1 MNIYT
6 KLTVLCLFLVI
17 TSSVALIFFSNRQFS
32 NQFQEEIVR
41 SLRQESTIAS
51 RQVTSFL
58 EERMNEITFA
68 AGQNA
73 VQNTSPN
80 NPEITANLNR
90 LTELHEGYMAFASFD
105 INQIKVGESSNTM
118 GDIPNGVWETLEG
131 GSKRGLLIEKSDNA
145 IVLYVASALTG
156 NSGTIIGKMRASTLF
171 KNLGSD
177 SSAMGYYLVDQ
188 KGLILYN
195 NDSPERALNE
205 SFDNFSQ
212 IKDRGANN
220 IDLIETGEQYLLVNK
235 LNIANASDWSL
246 VFAVDKSIALAPIGN
261 IQSSLIWVVL
271 IILIIVAILALV
283 AANIF
288 VKPIV
293 KLSHAAEEIGNGNLN
308 VKVDINSKDEL
319 GKLGGQLNKMSGRL
333 NEILNEE
340 KELSSQLGSQASEL
354 EDQKNQLEVAHAQI
368 TSSLDYAQRIQSSML
383 PTNSEL
389 RRNVTDSFIFFRP
402 KDVVSG
408 DFFWFEKVRR
418 GRSEFLILAAA
429 DCTGHGVPGA
439 IMSMMG
445 GNQLTNIIYYQNYIE
460 PEKILARLDKAI
472 KFELYRDEQVTQRR
486 DGMEIMICVI
496 DLDSLEMK
504 FAGAGMPLLRL
515 PKEGEIEVYKSPRL
529 MIGGVEGGDE
539 KEVEEQFNLQTM
551 QLNEGDKIFLASDGF
566 QDQFGGPDDKRF
578 MGRNLRKFFERSRDS
593 KMKEVGAKVE
603 QEFDRWKGDAEQT
616 DDVLVIGV
624 EV

>member
-41 SLRQESTIAS
+41 SLQDKSALAS
-51 RQVTSFL
+51 EQITNFL
-58 EERMNEITFA
+58 DERINEINFA
-68 AGQNA
+68 AS
-73 VQNTSPN
+73 QNTLN
-80 NPEITANLNR
+80 TADLNL
-90 LTELHEGYMAFASFD
+90 LTQLHEGYMAFSQHD
-105 INQIKVGESSNTM
+105 INQIKVAESSNGI
-118 GDIPNGVWETLEG
+118 GDIPSGVWETLNNG
-131 GSKRGLLIEKSDNA
+131 VSQGLLIEKAGNS
-145 IVLYVASALTG
+145 IVMYVASTVSG
-156 NSGTIIGKMRASTLF
+156 NTGTIVSKMRVSSMF
-171 KNLGSD
+171 KNLAND
-177 SSAMGYYLVDQ
+177 SGTMNFYLIDQ
-188 KGLILYN
+188 KGLILYT
-195 NDSPERALNE
+195 NDAPDRSLTE

-212 IKDRGANN
+212 IKDRGANE
-220 IDLIETGEQYLLVNK
+220 IEMIETNEQYLLVNK
-235 LNIANASDWSL
+235 LNMANASGWSL
-246 VFAVDKSIALAPIGN
+246 VFEVDKSKVLSPIGD
-261 IQSSLIWVVL
+261 IQSSLILVVV
-271 IILIIVAILALV
+271 IILVIVAFLALV

-293 KLSHAAEEIGNGNLN
+293 QLSKAAEQIGNGNLSI
-308 VKVDINSKDEL
+308 KVDIKSKDEV
-319 GKLGGQLNKMSGRL
+319 GKLGEQLNSMSERL
-333 NEILNEE
+333 SEILNEE

-418 GRSEFLILAAA
+418 GRNEFLILAAA

-486 DGMEIMICVI
+486 DGMEIMVCVI

-515 PKEGEIEVYKSPRL
+515 PKAGEIEIYKSPRL
-529 MIGGVEGGDE
+529 MIGGVEGDDE
-539 KEVEEQFNLQTM
+539 KEVEEQFKLETM
-551 QLNEGDKIFLASDGF
+551 QLDEGDKIFLSSDGF
-566 QDQFGGPDDKRF
+566 QDQFGGPDDKRY
-578 MGRNLRKFFERSRDS
+578 MARNLRKFLERSRDS
-593 KMKEVGAKVE
+593 KMKDVGSKVE
-603 QEFDRWKGDAEQT
+603 QEFDRWKGDQDQT

>member
-1 MNIYT
+1 M
-6 KLTVLCLFLVI
+6 
-17 TSSVALIFFSNRQFS
+17 
-32 NQFQEEIVR
+32 
-41 SLRQESTIAS
+41 SLQQKSDIAS
-51 RQVTSFL
+51 QQATDFL
-58 EERMNEITFA
+58 QERMSEIAFA
-68 AGQNA
+68 ARQKSVQNA
-73 VQNTSPN
+73 SLN
-80 NPEITANLNR
+80 NPELIDDLNR
-90 LTELHEGYMAFASFD
+90 LIQLHPGYMAFAQYD
-105 INQIKVGESSNTM
+105 MNQIKVAESNNGM
-118 GDIPNGVWETLEG
+118 EELPNGVWESLEN
-131 GSKRGLLIEKSDNA
+131 RRETGLFIDKSDNS
-145 IVLYVASALTG
+145 IVLYLASVIPG
-156 NSGTIIGKMRASTLF
+156 NTGTIVGKIRISTLF
-171 KNLGSD
+171 KSFGGSK
-177 SSAMGYYLVDQ
+177 SLENTRYYLIDP
-188 KGLILYN
+188 KGLILYT
-195 NDSPERALNE
+195 NDAPERALNE

-212 IKDRGANN
+212 IKDRGTSEME
-220 IDLIETGEQYLLVNK
+220 LVETNDTYLLVRK
-235 LNIANASDWSL
+235 LNMANAAEWTL
-246 VFAVDKSIALAPIGN
+246 AYQVDKSVAFAPIGD
-261 IQSSLIWVVL
+261 IQSTLIWVVL
-271 IILIIVAILALV
+271 IIIVIVASLAII

-293 KLSHAAEEIGNGNLN
+293 QLSEAAEQIGKGNLN
-308 VKVDINSKDEL
+308 VKVDIKSKDEL
-319 GKLGGQLNKMSGRL
+319 GKLGDQLNNMSERIH
-333 NEILNEE
+333 EILNEE
-340 KELSSQLGSQASEL
+340 KELSTQLGSQASEL

-383 PTNSEL
+383 PTNFEL

-408 DFFWFEKVRR
+408 DFYWFEKVRR

-515 PKEGEIEVYKSPRL
+515 QKDGEMDVFKSPKL
-529 MIGGVEGGDE
+529 MIGGVEGDDE
-539 KEVEEQFNLQTM
+539 KEVEEQFNLATL
-551 QLNEGDKIFLASDGF
+551 QLEEGDKIFLASDGF
-566 QDQFGGPDDKRF
+566 QDQFGGPDDKRY
-578 MGRNLRKFFERSRDS
+578 MARNLRKFLERNRED
-593 KMKEVGAKVE
+593 KMKEVGSKVE
-603 QEFDRWKGDAEQT
+603 QEFDRWKGLTEQT